1 MGVLIGCGAVQRDA
15 RRPDRLGVLP
25 RGGRVRAPRV
35 GVACCMLFALHC
47 MLRSFC
53 REEAQTRRA
62 ARAVMCGMASQ
73 ACVFTK
79 SNYFDECHA
88 PAAIAQKLRA
98 LPTPAGGTDLCAP
111 PHCPLSAKAS
121 LMQRPALAD
130 KARRWPL
137 KPGVGR

>member
-1 MGVLIGCGAVQRDA
+1 M
-15 RRPDRLGVLP
+15 
-25 RGGRVRAPRV
+25 RAPRV
-35 GVACCMLFALHC
+35 GAACCVLFALC
-47 MLRSFC
+47 RMLRSFC

-62 ARAVMCGMASQ
+62 ARAGMCGMASQ

-98 LPTPAGGTDLCAP
+98 LPITRAGGTDLCAP

-130 KARRWPL
+130 NARRWPI

>member
-1 MGVLIGCGAVQRDA
+1 MRCSAMRDDLIDSVFCQEEVACA
-15 RRPDRLGVLP
+15 RRVWVL
-25 RGGRVRAPRV
+25 RAAV
-35 GVACCMLFALHC
+35 LFALHC

-62 ARAVMCGMASQ
+62 ARAAMCGMASQ

-130 KARRWPL
+130 NAQRWQI